1 MLNKVWESAAGALAD
16 LGNGAT
22 VMIGGFAEAGKPNSL
37 LLALRD
43 HGVTDLTIISNGV
56 GRGDEN
62 PDVLMLI
69 ARGVVR
75 KVICTFF
82 GPVGKPSALSEG
94 LAAGTLEAE
103 MIPQGT
109 FSERLRAGGAGI
121 PAFYT
126 PTGAGTVLAT
136 GKETRVFGGRECVL
150 EEALTAD
157 FALIR
162 AHRAD
167 RLGNLEYRRTGRNL
181 NPMMA
186 AAARTTIA
194 EVDHIV
200 EIGAIDPESVGT
212 SGIYVNRIVQSTHPT
227 GVRRD

>member
-1 MLNKVWESAAGALAD
+1 MLNKVWESAPEALHD
-16 LGNGAT
+16 LGDGAT

-43 HGVTDLTIISNGV
+43 RGVKDLTIISNGV

-62 PDVLMLI
+62 PDILMLI
-69 ARGVVR
+69 AHGMVR
-75 KVICTFF
+75 KVICTFL
-82 GPVGKPSALSEG
+82 GPIGKASVLSER
-94 LAAGTLEAE
+94 LAAGTIEAE
-103 MIPQGT
+103 MVPQGT

-126 PTGAGTVLAT
+126 PTGAGTLLAT
-136 GKETRVFGGRECVL
+136 GKETHVFGGRECVL

-167 RLGNLEYRRTGRNL
+167 LLGNLEYRRTARNF
-181 NPMMA
+181 NPLMA

-194 EVDHIV
+194 EVEQIV
-200 EIGAIDPESVGT
+200 EVGGIDPESVGT
-212 SGIYVNRIVQSTHPT
+212 PGIYVNRIVRATHPT
-227 GVRRD
+227 GIRRD